1 MIPPPAGFL
10 DVTPFLR
17 PERDALLELLAGLS
31 PNDWDRPTECPEWTV
46 KGIALHILGDDLSL
60 LSRQRDES
68 TDSLT
73 IFATAHAGL
82 TFRELLD
89 GFNNEWVR
97 AAEFLSHDLVLEQL
111 RHVGDSS
118 DRFYTAVGLDTMSR
132 EPVGFFA
139 ADGLS
144 PYWQVIGREYVE
156 RVVHQSQIRRAVG
169 APDCDAPLVVEAAR
183 VQMHA
188 LAEWLRNDA
197 PADGSTIAVRFG
209 TVGSWTLRREFGRWS
224 VGSGAESPINARI
237 SLASEAA
244 VAALTRGMTA
254 AEFLDVA
261 RVDGDSA
268 LAGIAVAVLAPFL
281 GRQET

>member
-1 MIPPPAGFL
+1 MPSPAGVL

-31 PNDWDRPTECPEWTV
+31 PDDWDRPTECPQWTV

-111 RHVGDSS
+111 RHDGVRNRAGARLGRVVTQRCAGQRVDH
-118 DRFYTAVGLDTMSR
+118 RGEPRCRRILDTATRARSMVGR
-132 EPVGFFA
+132 EPCQA
-139 ADGLS
+139 
-144 PYWQVIGREYVE
+144 
-156 RVVHQSQIRRAVG
+156 
-169 APDCDAPLVVEAAR
+169 
-183 VQMHA
+183 HA
-188 LAEWLRNDA
+188 
-197 PADGSTIAVRFG
+197 
-209 TVGSWTLRREFGRWS
+209 
-224 VGSGAESPINARI
+224 
-237 SLASEAA
+237 
-244 VAALTRGMTA
+244 
-254 AEFLDVA
+254 
-261 RVDGDSA
+261 
-268 LAGIAVAVLAPFL
+268 
-281 GRQET
+281 